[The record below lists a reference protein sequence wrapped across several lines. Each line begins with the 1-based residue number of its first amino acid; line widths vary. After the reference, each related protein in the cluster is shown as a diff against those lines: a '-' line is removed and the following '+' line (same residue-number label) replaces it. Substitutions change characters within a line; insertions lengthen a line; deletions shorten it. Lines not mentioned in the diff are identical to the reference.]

1 MRNKTKIKRRTENI
15 ENSGQNVTLP
25 EFSNRQFG
33 KTSNAIAQIV
43 HKLGLIGIISLAVIL
58 MAIIGIAIA
67 QPYSLEDELA
77 LLEQELEDEGYEWL
91 FNYSGEDLYPK
102 VEVYEKDKNEVIA
115 KFNNILEDKKYK
127 ILRNGGKDE

>member
-43 HKLGLIGIISLAVIL
+43 HKLGLIGIISLVVIL
-58 MAIIGIAIA
+58 MAIAGIAIA
-67 QPYSLEDELA
+67 QSSSLENELA